1 MDVTKP
7 YPQPE
12 SDLKSTLLGLLTALG
27 TGLGAFLSLVF
38 LLGLAFQM
46 WFIGR
51 IYPGVQVGDLDVSG
65 IPRSHLVAALNEN
78 FNYQTEITIQ
88 LRDGEKSWTYNPAQ
102 LGVQLDLQATADAAY
117 RVGRAGWP
125 WERWTARLG
134 GLRGTVSVAPQIV
147 LDGLAAQNVLSQLAQ
162 EVNQPVKEAVLEVN
176 GLNVEVEPGQV
187 GRSLDT
193 FATVALL
200 ETKLYGLN
208 DVDISLVMV
217 ETKPLILDPSAQ
229 AEIARGILQQPLI
242 LSSGDNSLGPWSI
255 PPETLAGMLKIER
268 VPTDNGGAVFQI
280 GLDRATLYAFL
291 SPLQTSLRRDPV
303 NARFIFNDETRQLEV
318 IQQAVIGRRL
328 LVEKSIDQIN
338 QQLAEGHHQVEL
350 TFETTDP
357 AVTSDA
363 TAAELGISELV
374 SAETT
379 YFYGSST
386 GRIQNIQTAG
396 SRFHGLLVAPG
407 ETFSM
412 VENIGDI
419 SLETGFAEALIIY
432 GDRTIAGVGG
442 GVCQVSTTLFR
453 TVFFGG
459 YPIEE
464 RYPHA
469 YRVYYYEQTA
479 SGAVNQNL
487 AGLDATVY
495 APLVDFKFTNDTD
508 NWLLMEV
515 YVDGGGRSITW
526 KFYSTGDGRQ
536 VDWTTTGL
544 QNKEEPPLPLYEE
557 TDKLAKG
564 EIEQVDWAVEGATV
578 TITRTVTRAGEILH
592 YDEIHTNYQPWRT
605 ICEYGVGTK
614 GYPPQENKQ
623 DTYGCGVKGN

>member
-1 MDVTKP
+1 
-7 YPQPE
+7 
-12 SDLKSTLLGLLTALG
+12 
-27 TGLGAFLSLVF
+27 
-38 LLGLAFQM
+38 
-46 WFIGR
+46 
-51 IYPGVQVGDLDVSG
+51 
-65 IPRSHLVAALNEN
+65 
-78 FNYQTEITIQ
+78 
-88 LRDGEKSWTYNPAQ
+88 
-102 LGVQLDLQATADAAY
+102 
-117 RVGRAGWP
+117 
-125 WERWTARLG
+125 
-134 GLRGTVSVAPQIV
+134 
-147 LDGLAAQNVLSQLAQ
+147 
-162 EVNQPVKEAVLEVN
+162 
-176 GLNVEVEPGQV
+176 
-187 GRSLDT
+187 
-193 FATVALL
+193 
-200 ETKLYGLN
+200 
-208 DVDISLVMV
+208 
-217 ETKPLILDPSAQ
+217 
-229 AEIARGILQQPLI
+229 
-242 LSSGDNSLGPWSI
+242 
-255 PPETLAGMLKIER
+255 MLKIER

-350 TFETTDP
+350 AFETTDP